1 MIRTGF
7 ESRVKIQDVISNQL
21 PEFILD
27 ESPKTLDFLKQY
39 YISQEYQGGTVDIAE
54 NLDQYLKLDNLKPE
68 IIVDNV
74 TLESSIGEDDDT
86 ITVSST
92 KGFPTKYGLLKIDN
106 EIITYTGITTNSFIG
121 CIRGFSGIT
130 DYHDDLNIEELVFDQ
145 TSKSSHSE
153 DSKVTNLSSLFLK
166 EFFKKF
172 KFTFAPGFE
181 GRKFDDRIDVGNF
194 IKEIKSLYS
203 SKGTDESFRILF
215 NVLFGENPSIINL
228 EDYLLKSSDS
238 NYVRSDVAILEPI
251 SDGNPVNI
259 KGQSLYKN
267 NNSFVSA
274 AISSISPFTRGQK
287 LYYKVSLFVG
297 SNDGLTAKETFDI
310 TPNTKLLE
318 DVNVGDSVIS
328 VDSTIGFSESGT
340 IYSGS
345 NTITYTNKSINQFFG
360 CSGVESKISSADN
373 IYSDDT
379 YFSFENG
386 DVSKR
391 IDFRLTGIISEFN
404 QGSDDITI
412 SKNQKVSVQSIGDN
426 VKNPENNKSYKQIF
440 ANSWIYNACPS
451 VDIESITGSIV
462 NLKNSVDRCQL
473 KKNDLVE
480 IVDRSTNIVVYPTS
494 TTDTPFVGQDIS
506 IGSKQIFLSGFSFTG
521 NGLYKL
527 RRKVNKAY
535 SNTIGFLNGN
545 SSEITDIQNV
555 YFEDNKFA
563 YVASNSLP
571 SSRITGITTEFLYN
585 LTPKLSEQ
593 NISPNSGFITD
604 KDLDTNAFTTISFE
618 DNVEF
623 ITGDRIVYEF
633 SDKRLFNLDNNEYY
647 VKVIDQNSIKL
658 FESVSTLDD
667 DKFAVKFYSDKYPE
681 STENE
686 ISGSHTFRLFSQSN
700 KELSG
705 SKILRK
711 FSIPSNIKSGKSTD
725 TIPNFSVGMLING
738 VEISNYKSEDKV
750 YYGPLE
756 KIRVLN
762 GGKDYDVIN
771 LPKLK
776 VQGGSEEALAIPVI
790 TGTITDINVTP
801 QEFDIEQITSISIEG
816 GNSKGGILQPILAK
830 RRREVLFDA
839 RKTTQGG
846 GISTSTNQLS
856 FSEDHNFF
864 NGQEVVYFN
873 NGNNNVSIG
882 LGSSTLTNN
891 SSYFVS
897 VDNNTT
903 IKLYNTFEESINGTN
918 PIGFGGTIFTGIQ
931 KFKTADFKDTLTEIR
946 VIDGGTFTNRQLYV
960 KTSGISTAKNA
971 INFEDHGFSTGE
983 VVDYFI
989 DSGETPISGLS
1000 TANSYYIIANN
1011 KDSFQ
1016 LCDAGVGNTI
1026 SSNFERRNIVKLS
1039 STGSGY
1045 QKFKYPDIKITV
1057 NLSPVGSAVET
1068 AKSIQVSPTIKG
1080 SIEQIYVYNKGL
1092 GFGSKTLNFERNP
1105 KIFLQNGREASIK
1118 PNIISGS
1125 LLSVSIEFGGFE
1137 YFSEPDLEL
1146 FDSTGKGSGAKLK
1159 ANISEGKI
1167 SSVVVINR
1175 GSNYPDNS
1183 KIIIRPR
1190 GLNAVYEGK
1199 IRSLI
1204 VNSTQKRSGLYYD
1217 LKNKNQGLQFTFN
1230 GYLDKLR
1237 DSFGEEPSTSSG
1249 IIGWAYDG
1257 NPIYGCFGI
1266 SDPTDIN
1273 SITKTLISGYTLDT
1287 SKVIDRPSGFPD
1299 GFFVEDYCF
1308 DNSGDLDE
1316 HNGRFEKTNEF
1327 PNGVY
1332 AYHASI
1338 NSFTEK
1344 PEFPYFIG
1352 NSFKSNLL
1360 TENNFLDQTFEFTKS
1375 NLIRNTF
1382 PFKIT
1387 ERFSGYDFVTESREI
1402 SNQDVRISSISKGNI
1417 DKIDIVNP
1425 GQNYKIGDKLK
1436 FENQS
1441 FGGGVQSEVSSI
1453 KGKEISN
1460 ITTSSEIFE
1469 NAVFVWNSNKI
1480 RVHTPSP
1487 NTFKNGDYVNVSGFT
1502 TSKLSQLNGFSL
1514 ISVEEIPNVAISTE
1528 ITASGISTDIYVTD
1542 IPNNV
1547 SSGSSIHIGN
1557 ETLSILNVYSE
1568 KNILRVKRDSSNV
1581 GIVHTVGTAVT
1592 FNNYIFDIEK
1602 SIPYFDSNKNVKV
1615 YFNPKESVGL
1625 GTISGRSTGIQFNL
1639 GEELIKLSV
1648 PAQSI
1653 FLKDH
1658 PFKNNQKVNFDTGGN
1673 NDIQV
1678 KSTPTGINF
1687 NLPSDLYIANKSRD
1701 TIGFKTSPTST
1712 EVYFIVDGQNS
1723 ADYLIESV
1731 FDERTAKIAKN
1742 KSTVSVSTYHGLK
1755 SGDVID
1761 LNINPSLS
1769 VGIGTSSKVKVLY
1782 NDYTENIII
1791 DPVKINTSDI
1801 NTSLNEITI
1810 SNHSFKTGDKVI
1822 YTNSSYISPNVPVN
1836 NTSYYVFVKDINT
1849 IKLCETIID
1858 TRINPPKEIDITST
1872 GNSNQKISLIN
1883 PQIKVV
1889 KNNNLVFDLSDN
1901 TLSGYK
1907 FKVFYDKEF
1916 LNDFVS
1922 TGSTDTFVTVESGT
1936 PGDLEA
1942 EFTINYNSNLPQKIY
1957 YSLEKSGYISTS
1969 DTTIE
1974 NYSEILYFDSF
1985 YNQRYSV
1992 FGIESSESS
2001 SFDINLRNV
2010 PEKLS
2015 YDRSE
2020 CDKLEYTTT
2029 SKNAKGPV
2037 NKVKIISRGL
2047 NYSKLPIF
2055 SGTDSEEGS
2064 GLSILSKSS
2073 SIGNVLSSKVI
2084 DTNYEYSSDK
2094 TLKPIASIAP
2104 TFSLIGSNIVGFVS
2118 VTDGGSNFINAP
2130 DLVLINKDDR
2140 KEISNGLLR
2149 AVISGSS
2156 ISRIVT
2162 EVPPKGIS
2170 DFGAEVFTVNNTNGV
2185 SVQKVSYDVNS
2196 QTFDCTITTPF
2207 GGFGKKPFAI
2217 NDEVFIEGI
2226 QKEGLLGD
2234 GFNSKD
2240 YGYKFFTVTNYGLA
2254 ADPSGADIVTI
2265 KSKSSN
2271 PGTPKSIQDSSGTLV
2286 NTKNYPVFLVEIE
2299 SSNFQIGEDILLN
2312 GEESNLEVFEYE
2324 SSNIIKIFGSDAIK
2338 FNDKITGK
2346 VSGNVA
2352 TINDIDLFDGS
2363 YTVSATNRVDEG
2375 WFTRSGFLNEDYQV
2389 LPDNDYYQN
2398 LSYAIKSQVT
2408 WNDQK
2413 TAINDIVHTIG
2424 TKNFAHTELTKESD
2438 VGITTSSNVTTI
2450 VVDILNEKR
2459 VDTINNFD
2467 LVQDADVFGK
2477 KSRFLKLKAKKLSDF
2492 NEAISN
2498 NVLKIDDISE
2508 DFSDSEFDPELFVS
2522 IDDEKVSDSSIYQ
2535 NFLIKVVSEESKN
2548 QIQFTD
2554 MTILSDPGNNNFA
2567 ILEKETLTNSGLGTS
2582 HTGNEQYGD
2591 FSIETDLF
2599 GDTFIRFTPTDPFN
2613 VDYDIKFI
2621 KKSFTNDIGISTE
2634 SIGFVDL
2641 ISFSNVVST
2650 GSTMNIVGFD
2660 TSSLSSIFV
2669 TANIIDGSNN
2679 ISNLVELYV
2688 THDGENTSIAE
2699 YFVDSDS
2706 DFNSDSFLGI
2716 GSFVADINSG
2726 QFTLDFENNSP
2737 NNLIIKSRIVGFGS
2751 TGRGEG
2757 NYRYLAENQ
2766 PATTERTAIYRSDIE
2781 ETNAGSAKTVLS
2793 LNKFNF
2799 DAVKS
2804 FIEVGIGSIKTLH
2817 QVLLLQDQNNIFIQ
2831 QSPYI
2836 TDDNYTTGI
2845 GTFGGSYLGSTN
2857 FDLVFYPD
2865 GNQDIS
2871 INAFSQCF
2879 YTEVDFINQPKPLSY
2894 GSALD
2899 EHKVAAYNS
2908 INGDRFNTK
2917 SFTLTKDGVPILAR
2931 TFNPV
2936 NTNQLD
2942 ASTGKFTLTG
2952 NYFNENEELIYTAKS
2967 TFAGISAVDMTYKNG
2982 ASEGSL
2988 PSSVFVINKNED
3000 DDTFQISTTRAGTAV
3015 TFTDLGSGNDH
3026 QFEMFKSNEKVLIT
3040 LSDLVQY
3047 PLVTTLI
3054 TKTLEGNGGSVS
3066 AASSFISLS
3075 GISTINPL
3083 DLLKVDNEYM
3093 LVNNV
3098 GFGTTNVGPIS
3109 GLGDINLVNVQ
3120 RGTVGSSSTIHSDS
3134 SSVKVFQG
3142 TFNILDGKI
3151 NFTEPP
3157 RGNAILTRNKSNL
3170 EYESAEFS
3178 GRVFLRKDYSTNK
3191 IYDNL
3196 GPTFTGIGRTYTLT
3210 VGGQNTTG
3218 IGTSGGNGFVILNG
3232 IYQSPITDNNP
3243 VGNYNILE
3251 DSVAGITSISFTG
3264 IRSDLG
3270 DPNSVFISEI
3280 DVNQNQLPRGGIIVS
3295 LGSSGGLGIAPL
3307 DGAKVFPRL
3316 NGLGEITSIVGVSTY
3331 GSSLGIQTTSYNEET
3346 GILEVTT
3353 STIHNLN
3360 SSNQQIWLENL
3371 EFSCDNSYAGITTT
3385 IFPDGTLGNIFN
3397 IVGIV
3402 SERSFNLDIGIS
3414 TIPHSY
3420 VGSGNA
3426 YPYFNGLSF
3435 GSGYREPVSVIV
3447 TDPVYTHDFYSADT
3461 DSITVISGVG
3471 GPFTP
3476 EDSNYDGATGL
3487 LTLVIKNHGL
3497 QVGNTIRIADNSINF
3512 TCSKDDYT
3520 SIHSYPRSTDPAFGT
3535 TISIAATTT
3544 NTFTVGVGSAVG
3556 SGATITA
3563 TVGAG
3568 GTLSFNIVDGGSKYV
3583 NPQVFVSE
3591 PSYENLSV
3599 TGVSR
3604 VGLGTT
3610 TDTGVGFKVSVDVGA
3625 SSTTG
3630 IGSTYF
3636 EVKNFK
3642 IVNNGYAFKKGDV
3655 FTPVGLVT
3663 DSRLSSPITQF
3674 QLTVLN
3680 TYSDNFA
3687 VFQYGEF
3694 DYIDSVKNYQDGNRR
3709 RFPLFYQGDLISF
3722 ESGNDDIPETD
3733 LKNLLL
3739 IIVNG
3744 IIQDPGT
3751 AYTFEGG
3758 TSFLFTEAPK
3768 VEDNIDIF
3776 FYRGTKGSD
3785 DNLVTDII
3793 PSIEVGDTIQV
3804 KKNNSIPKTITQ
3816 DERVVF
3822 DLSRSDTFETNPY
3835 ADQGINEIDLKPLSW
3850 TKQKTDRVV
3859 NGQQVFKTRRSILS
3873 QIYPVTKIIKDV
3885 STSDTDIFVD
3895 NVDFFG
3901 SDDIDGA
3908 PYQFKGLIAENNN
3921 FESADITTIIGTGGT
3936 ISEITITNPGSGYLP
3951 SSTIDIKFMNP
3962 LTVGTGIGTTAS
3974 ATGNISVGG
3983 TLSSVTITNPGFGYT
3998 VAPRAIVETIDP
4010 IIEKTGIIQNIKGFN
4025 GNIIGIG
4032 TTTSSGQLALKFNIE
4047 RDKDENNNSVNIEN
4061 LTTGNAILVYNTNV
4075 GSGVTTVDG
4084 DDNSIIG
4091 IGTSFLDN
4099 IYYINEITTSGP
4111 TGIITCTVDSG
4122 SNIAGIATTGG
4133 YLGRFSWGRLENVVR
4148 SSSPISIGVTGK
4160 TVDVGLTAFP
4170 SVIRRGVGLRQTGA
4184 I

>member
-7 ESRVKIQDVISNQL
+7 ESRVKIQDIISNQL

-39 YISQEYQGGTVDIAE
+39 YISQEYQGGTADIAE
-54 NLDQYLKLDNLKPE
+54 NLDQYLKLDNFKPE
-68 IIVDNV
+68 VIVDSA

-86 ITVSST
+86 INVSST
-92 KGFPTKYGLLKIDN
+92 KGFPTKYGLLKIDD
-106 EIITYTGITTNSFIG
+106 EIITYTGITTNSFVG

-130 DYHDDLNIEELVFDQ
+130 DYHDNLDIEELVFDQ

-153 DSKVTNLSSLFLK
+153 DSKITNLSSLFLK

-274 AISSISPFTRGQK
+274 PISSISPFTRGQK

-318 DVNVGDSVIS
+318 DVNVGDSIIS
-328 VDSTIGFSESGT
+328 VDSTIGFPESGT

-345 NTITYTNKSINQFFG
+345 NKITYTNKSINQFFG
-360 CSGVESKISSADN
+360 CSGIESKISSTDN
-373 IYSDDT
+373 IHSDDT
-379 YFSFENG
+379 YFAFENG
-386 DVSKR
+386 DISKR
-391 IDFRLTGIISEFN
+391 IDFRLTGIISELN

-412 SKNQKVSVQSIGDN
+412 SENQKVSVQSIGDN
-426 VKNPENNKSYKQIF
+426 VINPRNNKSYKQIF

-451 VDIESITGSIV
+451 IDIESIQGSNII
-462 NLKNSVDRCQL
+462 LKNSVDKCQL

-506 IGSKQIFLSGFSFTG
+506 IGSKQVSLSGFSFTE
-521 NGLYKL
+521 NGLYKI
-527 RRKVNKAY
+527 RRKLNKAY
-535 SNTIGFLNGN
+535 SDTISFLNGN
-545 SSEITDIQNV
+545 DSEITDIQNV

-571 SSRITGITTEFLYN
+571 SSRSTGISTEFLYN

-593 NISPNSGFITD
+593 SISLGSGLITD
-604 KDLDTNAFTTISFE
+604 RDLDTDAFTTISFE
-618 DNVEF
+618 DEVKF
-623 ITGDRIVYEF
+623 ITGDRVFYEF
-633 SDKRLFNLDNNEYY
+633 SNKRLVNLDNNEYY
-647 VKVIDQNSIKL
+647 VKVIDNNSIKL
-658 FESVSTLDD
+658 FESISTLDD
-667 DKFAVKFYSDKYPE
+667 DKFAVKFYSDNYPE
-681 STENE
+681 SNTNKF
-686 ISGSHTFRLFSQSN
+686 SGSHTFTLFSQSN
-700 KELSG
+700 KKLSG

-711 FSIPSNIKSGKSTD
+711 FPIPSNIKSGKSTD

-762 GGKDYDVIN
+762 GGKNYDVIN
-771 LPKLK
+771 LPKIK

-816 GNSKGGILQPILAK
+816 GNSKGGLLQPILTK

-839 RKTTQGG
+839 RKTIQGG
-846 GISTSTNQLS
+846 GIDVSTNQLT
-856 FSEDHNFF
+856 FLEDHNFF
-864 NGQEVVYFN
+864 KGQEVVYFN

-897 VDNNTT
+897 VDNSTT
-903 IKLYNTFEESINGTN
+903 IQLHETFEDAINDTN
-918 PIGFGGTIFTGIQ
+918 PIQFGGTIFTGIQ

-946 VIDGGTFTNRQLYV
+946 VVDGGTFTNRQLYV
-960 KTSGISTAKNA
+960 KTSGISTAKNT

-983 VVDYFI
+983 VVEYFI
-989 DSGETPISGLS
+989 DTGETPISGLS
-1000 TANSYYIIANN
+1000 TSNSYYIVANN

-1045 QKFKYPDIKITV
+1045 QKFKYPNIKVSV
-1057 NLSPVGSAVET
+1057 NLSPVGSAITT

-1092 GFGSKTLNFERNP
+1092 GFGSKTLNFERTP
-1105 KIFLQNGREASIK
+1105 KISLQNGREASIK

-1125 LLSVSIEFGGFE
+1125 LLSASIEFGGFE
-1137 YFSEPDLEL
+1137 YFSEPDLEI

-1167 SSVVVINR
+1167 SSVIVINR
-1175 GSNYPDNS
+1175 GTNYSSNS

-1199 IRSLI
+1199 IRFLNI
-1204 VNSTQKRSGLYYD
+1204 NSPQKRSGSYYD

-1230 GYLDKLR
+1230 GYSDKLR
-1237 DSFGEEPSTSSG
+1237 DSFGEEPSKSSG

-1257 NPIYGCFGI
+1257 NPIYGSFGI

-1273 SITKTLISGYTLDT
+1273 STTKTLVSGYTLDT
-1287 SKVIDRPSGFPD
+1287 SKVIDRPSGFFD

-1338 NSFTEK
+1338 NSITGN
-1344 PEFPYFIG
+1344 PEFPYFVG
-1352 NSFKSNLL
+1352 NTFRSNLL
-1360 TENNFLDQTFEFTKS
+1360 TENNLLDQTFEFTKY

-1382 PFKIT
+1382 PYKIT
-1387 ERFSGYDFVTESREI
+1387 EKFSGYDFVTESREI

-1480 RVHTPSP
+1480 RVHTPLP

-1514 ISVEEIPNVAISTE
+1514 ISVQEIPNVAITTE
-1528 ITASGISTDIYVTD
+1528 ITASGIHTDIYVTD

-1557 ETLSILNVYSE
+1557 ETLSILNIYSE
-1568 KNILRVKRDSSNV
+1568 KNILRVKRDNSNV

-1653 FLKDH
+1653 FLENH
-1658 PFKNNQKVNFDTGGN
+1658 PFKNNQKVNFDKGG

-1678 KSTPTGINF
+1678 RNTPTGTNF
-1687 NLPSDLYIANKSRD
+1687 NLPSDLYIVNKSRD
-1701 TIGFKTSPTST
+1701 TIGLKTSPTST
-1712 EVYFIVDGQNS
+1712 EVYFIADGENS

-1731 FDERTAKIAKN
+1731 FDEKTAKVAKN

-1836 NTSYYVFVKDINT
+1836 NTSYYVFVKDSNT

-1858 TRINPPKEIDITST
+1858 TRNNPPKEIDITST

-1889 KNNNLVFDLSDN
+1889 KNNNLVLDLSDN

-1922 TGSTDTFVTVESGT
+1922 TGSTDSFVTLESGT
-1936 PGDLEA
+1936 PGNSGA

-1974 NYSEILYFDSF
+1974 NYSEILYSESL
-1985 YNQRYSV
+1985 YNQRYIV

-2015 YDRSE
+2015 YDSSE
-2020 CDKLEYTTT
+2020 CNKLEYTTT

-2037 NKVKIISRGL
+2037 DKVKIISRGL
-2047 NYSKLPIF
+2047 NYNKLPIF

-2104 TFSLIGSNIVGFVS
+2104 IVSLIESNTVGFIN
-2118 VTDGGSNFINAP
+2118 VTDGGSNFIGEP

-2140 KEISNGLLR
+2140 KEISNGLLKV
-2149 AVISGSS
+2149 VISGSS
-2156 ISRIVT
+2156 ISKIDV
-2162 EVPPKGIS
+2162 EVSPKGIS
-2170 DFGAEVFTVNNTNGV
+2170 DFGAEIFTVNNTNGV
-2185 SVQKVSYDVNS
+2185 SVQKVSYDSNS

-2207 GGFGKKPFAI
+2207 SGFGKKPFAV

-2226 QKEGLLGD
+2226 QKEGSLGD

-2271 PGTPKSIQDSSGTLV
+2271 PGTPKTIQDSSGTLV
-2286 NTKNYPVFLVEIE
+2286 NAKNYPVFLVEIE

-2312 GEESNLEVFEYE
+2312 DEESNLKVFEYE
-2324 SSNIIKIFGSDAIK
+2324 SSNTLKIFGSDVIK
-2338 FNDKITGK
+2338 SNDKIAGK

-2352 TINDIDLFDGS
+2352 TIKDIKLFDGN

-2424 TKNFAHTELTKESD
+2424 TKNFAHTELIKESE
-2438 VGITTSSNVTTI
+2438 VGITTTSNVTTI

-2467 LVQDADVFGK
+2467 LVQDADVFGE
-2477 KSRFLKLKAKKLSDF
+2477 KSRFLKLKTKKLSDF

-2548 QIQFTD
+2548 QIQITD

-2613 VDYDIKFI
+2613 VDYNIKFI

-2641 ISFSNVVST
+2641 ISSSNVSSA

-2669 TANIIDGSNN
+2669 TANIIDGTNN

-2699 YFVDSDS
+2699 YFVDSNS

-2737 NNLIIKSRIVGFGS
+2737 NNLIIKSRIVGFGT

-2766 PATTERTAIYRSDIE
+2766 PVTTERTAIYRSDIE

-2799 DAVKS
+2799 DVVKS

-2836 TDDNYTTGI
+2836 TEDNYTTGI

-2865 GNQDIS
+2865 ESLDENLDVS
-2871 INAFSQCF
+2871 INAFSQCL
-2879 YTEVDFINQPKPLSY
+2879 YTEVDFINQPKPLIY
-2894 GSALD
+2894 GPALD

-2936 NTNQLD
+2936 DTNQLD
-2942 ASTGKFTLTG
+2942 ASTGKFTLKG

-2967 TFAGISAVDMTYKNG
+2967 TFSGISAVDVTYKNG
-2982 ASEGSL
+2982 VSEGPL
-2988 PSSVFVINKNED
+2988 PSSVFIINKNED

-3015 TFTDLGSGNDH
+3015 TFTDLGSGNAH

-3047 PLVTTLI
+3047 PLVKTLI

-3134 SSVKVFQG
+3134 SSVEVFQG

-3178 GRVFLRKDYSTNK
+3178 GRVFLRADYSTNK

-3210 VGGQNTTG
+3210 VDGQNTTG
-3218 IGTSGGNGFVILNG
+3218 IGTTGGNGFVILNG

-3251 DSVAGITSISFTG
+3251 DSVSGITSISFTG

-3316 NGLGEITSIVGVSTY
+3316 NGLGEITSVVGVSTY
-3331 GSSLGIQTTSYNEET
+3331 GSSLGIQTTSYNKET

-3353 STIHNLN
+3353 STNHNLN

-3371 EFSCDNSYAGITTT
+3371 EFSCDNSHAGITTT

-3402 SERSFNLDIGIS
+3402 SERSFNLNIGIS

-3435 GSGYREPVSVIV
+3435 GSGYREPVSVAV
-3447 TDPVYTHDFYSADT
+3447 TETGHTGTPA
-3461 DSITVISGVG
+3461 SIQAI
-3471 GPFTP
+3471 
-3476 EDSNYDGATGL
+3476 
-3487 LTLVIKNHGL
+3487 
-3497 QVGNTIRIADNSINF
+3497 
-3512 TCSKDDYT
+3512 
-3520 SIHSYPRSTDPAFGT
+3520 
-3535 TISIAATTT
+3535 
-3544 NTFTVGVGSAVG
+3544 
-3556 SGATITA
+3556 
-3563 TVGAG
+3563 VGAG
-3568 GTLSFNIVDGGSKYV
+3568 GTLSFNIANSGSGYV
-3583 NPQVFVSE
+3583 NPQIMISE

-3804 KKNNSIPKTITQ
+3804 NKNNSIPKTITQ

-3835 ADQGINEIDLKPLSW
+3835 ADQGINEIDFKPLSW

-3873 QIYPVTKIIKDV
+3873 QIYPATKIIKDV
-3885 STSDTDIFVD
+3885 STSDTFIFVD

-3908 PYQFKGLIAENNN
+3908 PYQFKGLITENNN
-3921 FESADITTIIGTGGT
+3921 FESADITTNIGIGTT
-3936 ISEITITNPGSGYLP
+3936 VSAVTITNPGSGYVP
-3951 SSTIDIKFMNP
+3951 SSTVNIKFMSP
-3962 LTVGTGIGTTAS
+3962 IKIGTGIGAIAS
-3974 ATGNISVGG
+3974 ATGTISIGG

-3998 VAPRAIVETIDP
+3998 LAPRAIVETIDP
-4010 IIEKTGIIQNIKGFN
+4010 IIENTGIIPNIKGFN

-4032 TTTSSGQLALKFNIE
+4032 TTTSSGQLALKFTIE
-4047 RDKDENNNSVNIEN
+4047 RDKDKNNNSVNIDE
-4061 LTTGNAILVYNTNV
+4061 LAPGYAILVYNTNV

-4091 IGTSFLDN
+4091 IGTNFLDN
-4099 IYYINEITTSGP
+4099 IYYINEITSSGP

-4122 SNIAGIATTGG
+4122 SNIVGIATTGG
-4133 YLGRFSWGRLENVVR
+4133 YLGRFSWGRFQNINR

-4160 TVDVGLTAFP
+4160 TIDVGLTTFP

-4184 I
+4184 IF

>member
-68 IIVDNV
+68 VIVDNV
-74 TLESSIGEDDDT
+74 TLESSIGEDGDT

-130 DYHDDLNIEELVFDQ
+130 DYHNDLNIEELVFEQ
-145 TSKSSHSE
+145 SSKSSHSE

-203 SKGTDESFRILF
+203 SKGTNESFRILF

-228 EDYLLKSSDS
+228 EDYLLKSSDA
-238 NYVRSDVAILEPI
+238 NYVRSDIVILEPI

-259 KGQSLYKN
+259 KGQSLFKN

-297 SNDGLTAKETFDI
+297 SNDGLAAKETFDI
-310 TPNTKLLE
+310 TPNTKSLE
-318 DVNVGDSVIS
+318 DVNVGVGNSVIS
-328 VDSTIGFSESGT
+328 VDSTIGFPESGT

-360 CSGVESKISSADN
+360 CSGVESKISSTNN

-379 YFSFENG
+379 YFSFEDG
-386 DVSKR
+386 DTSKR

-404 QGSDDITI
+404 QGSDNIII
-412 SKNQKVSVQSIGDN
+412 SENQKISIQSIGDN
-426 VKNPENNKSYKQIF
+426 VINPQDNKNYKQIF

-451 VDIESITGSIV
+451 IDIESIQGSNII
-462 NLKNSVDRCQL
+462 LKNSVDKCQL

-480 IVDRSTNIVVYPTS
+480 IVDRSTNIVVYPTLTS
-494 TTDTPFVGQDIS
+494 DTPFVGQDIS
-506 IGSKQIFLSGFSFTG
+506 IGSNQVFLSEFSFTG
-521 NGLYKL
+521 NGLYKI

-545 SSEITDIQNV
+545 GSEITDIQNV

-571 SSRITGITTEFLYN
+571 SSRITGITTEFLYD
-585 LTPKLSEQ
+585 LTPELSEQ
-593 NISPNSGFITD
+593 SISPDSGFITD
-604 KDLDTNAFTTISFE
+604 KDLDTDAFTTISFE
-618 DNVEF
+618 DKVKF
-623 ITGDRIVYEF
+623 ITGDRVIYNF
-633 SDKRLFNLDNNEYY
+633 SDKRLKKLDNNEYF

-658 FESVSTLDD
+658 FESISTLDD
-667 DKFAVKFYSDKYPE
+667 DKFAAKFYSDE
-681 STENE
+681 DENFNTDS
-686 ISGSHTFRLFSQSN
+686 ILGSHTFTLFSQSN
-700 KELSG
+700 KKLSG

-711 FSIPSNIKSGKSTD
+711 FPIPSNIKFGKSTD

-738 VEISNYKSEDKV
+738 VEISNYKSGDKL

-762 GGKDYDVIN
+762 GGKNYDVIN

-816 GNSKGGILQPILAK
+816 GNSKGGLLQPILTK
-830 RRREVLFDA
+830 RRREILFDA

-846 GISTSTNQLS
+846 GISTSTNQIT

-873 NGNNNVSIG
+873 NGNSNVSIG

-891 SSYFVS
+891 SFYFVS
-897 VDNNTT
+897 VDNSTT
-903 IKLYNTFEESINGTN
+903 IQLHETFEDAINDTN

-960 KTSGISTAKNA
+960 KTSGISTTKNT

-983 VVDYFI
+983 VVEYFI

-1000 TANSYYIIANN
+1000 TTNSYYIVANN

-1016 LCDAGVGNTI
+1016 LCDAGIGNTI
-1026 SSNFERRNIVKLS
+1026 SSNFERRNIVELTT
-1039 STGSGY
+1039 TGSGY
-1045 QKFKYPDIKITV
+1045 QKFKYPDIKISV

-1092 GFGSKTLNFERNP
+1092 GFGTTTLNFERTP
-1105 KIFLQNGREASIK
+1105 KISLQNGKEASIK

-1125 LLSVSIEFGGFE
+1125 LLSVSIEYGGFE

-1159 ANISEGKI
+1159 ANISKGKI

-1199 IRSLI
+1199 IRSLN
-1204 VNSTQKRSGLYYD
+1204 VNSPQKRSGLYYD

-1230 GYLDKLR
+1230 GYSDKLR
-1237 DSFGEEPSTSSG
+1237 DSFGEESSTSSG

-1257 NPIYGCFGI
+1257 NPIYGSFGI

-1273 SITKTLISGYTLDT
+1273 STTKTLVSGYTLDT
-1287 SKVIDRPSGFPD
+1287 SKVIDRPSEFSD

-1316 HNGRFEKTNEF
+1316 HNGRFEKTKEF

-1338 NSFTEK
+1338 NSITGN

-1352 NSFKSNLL
+1352 NTFRSNLL

-1382 PFKIT
+1382 PYKIT

-1402 SNQDVRISSISKGNI
+1402 SNQDVRITSISKGII
-1417 DKIDIVNP
+1417 DKIDIVNS
-1425 GQNYKIGDKLK
+1425 GENYKIGDKLK

-1469 NAVFVWNSNKI
+1469 NAVFVWNTNKI
-1480 RVHTPSP
+1480 RVHTPTP

-1514 ISVEEIPNVAISTE
+1514 ISVKEIPNVAITTE
-1528 ITASGISTDIYVTD
+1528 ITASGISTDIYVTN

-1547 SSGSSIHIGN
+1547 SSGSSVNIGN
-1557 ETLSILNVYSE
+1557 ETLSILNIYPE
-1568 KNILRVKRDSSNV
+1568 KNILRVKRDNSNV

-1602 SIPYFDSNKNVKV
+1602 SIPYFESNKNVKV

-1625 GTISGRSTGIQFNL
+1625 GTTSGKSNNIQFSI
-1639 GEELIKLSV
+1639 GEEPINLSI
-1648 PAQSI
+1648 PSQSI
-1653 FLKDH
+1653 FLKNH
-1658 PFKNNQKVNFDTGGN
+1658 PFKNNQKVNFERGIN
-1673 NDIQV
+1673 NDNIQV
-1678 KSTPTGINF
+1678 KSTPTGTTF
-1687 NLPSDLYIANKSRD
+1687 DLPSDLYIVNKSRD
-1701 TIGFKTSPTST
+1701 TVGLKTSPTST
-1712 EVYFIVDGQNS
+1712 EVYFIVAGQDS
-1723 ADYLIESV
+1723 SVYLIESV
-1731 FDERTAKIAKN
+1731 FDEKTAKVTKN

-1755 SGDVID
+1755 SGDIIN
-1761 LNINPSLS
+1761 LSINPSLS
-1769 VGIGTSSKVKVLY
+1769 VGIGTSSKVNVLY
-1782 NDYTENIII
+1782 NNYTENIII

-1810 SNHSFKTGDKVI
+1810 SNHTFKTGDKVI
-1822 YTNSSYISPNVPVN
+1822 YTNSSYISPNVPIN
-1836 NTSYYVFVKDINT
+1836 NTLYFVFVKDSNT
-1849 IKLCETIID
+1849 IKLCETVID
-1858 TRINPPKEIDITST
+1858 SRNNPPKEINITST
-1872 GNSNQKISLIN
+1872 GNSVQKISLIN

-1889 KNNNLVFDLSDN
+1889 RNNNLVFDLSDN

-1916 LNDFVS
+1916 LNNFVS
-1922 TGSTDTFVTVESGT
+1922 TGSTDSFVTVESGT
-1936 PGDLEA
+1936 PGSLGA

-1974 NYSEILYFDSF
+1974 NYSEILYSDSF

-2001 SFDINLRNV
+2001 SFNINLQNI
-2010 PEKLS
+2010 PEKIS
-2015 YDRSE
+2015 YNSSE

-2037 NKVKIISRGL
+2037 NTVKITSRGL
-2047 NYSKLPIF
+2047 NYNKLPIF
-2055 SGTDSEEGS
+2055 SETDSEEGS

-2084 DTNYEYSSDK
+2084 NNNYEYSSDK
-2094 TLKPIASIAP
+2094 TLKPIASISP
-2104 TFSLIGSNIVGFVS
+2104 IISLIGSNIVGFVS
-2118 VTDGGSNFINAP
+2118 VTDGGSNFINIP

-2140 KEISNGLLR
+2140 KPIYNGILR

-2156 ISRIVT
+2156 ITRIDA

-2185 SVQKVSYDVNS
+2185 SVQKVSYDSNS
-2196 QTFDCTITTPF
+2196 QTFNCTITTPF
-2207 GGFGKKPFAI
+2207 GGFGEKPFAI

-2226 QKEGLLGD
+2226 QKEGLIGD
-2234 GFNSKD
+2234 GFNSED

-2286 NTKNYPVFLVEIE
+2286 NKKNYPSFLVEIK
-2299 SSNFQIGEDILLN
+2299 SSNFQIGEDLLLN
-2312 GEESNLEVFEYE
+2312 DEESNLEVSDYE
-2324 SSNIIKIFGSDAIK
+2324 NSNTIKIFGSDVIK
-2338 FNDKITGK
+2338 SNDKITGK

-2352 TINDIDLFDGS
+2352 TINNIELFDGS
-2363 YTVSATNRVDEG
+2363 YTVSASNRVDEG

-2413 TAINDIVHTIG
+2413 TAINDIVHTAG
-2424 TKNFAHTELTKESD
+2424 TKNFAHTELTTESE
-2438 VGITTSSNVTTI
+2438 VGITSTINVTTI
-2450 VVDILNEKR
+2450 VVDVLNEKR

-2467 LVQDADVFGK
+2467 LVQDIDVFDER
-2477 KSRFLKLKAKKLSDF
+2477 SRFLKLNTKKLSDF
-2492 NEAISN
+2492 IEVISN

-2508 DFSDSEFDPELFVS
+2508 DFSDSEFDPDLFVS

-2548 QIQFTD
+2548 QIQITD

-2582 HTGNEQYGD
+2582 HTENEQYGD

-2613 VDYDIKFI
+2613 VDYNIKFI

-2641 ISFSNVVST
+2641 ISFSNIVST
-2650 GSTMNIVGFD
+2650 GSTMNIVGFN

-2669 TANIIDGSNN
+2669 TANIIDGRNN

-2706 DFNSDSFLGI
+2706 NFNSDSFLGI

-2737 NNLIIKSRIVGFGS
+2737 NPLNVKSRIVGFGT
-2751 TGRGEG
+2751 TGRGED

-2766 PATTERTAIYRSDIE
+2766 SASTERTVIYRSDIE
-2781 ETNAGSAKTVLS
+2781 GTNAGSTKTVLS

-2804 FIEVGIGSIKTLH
+2804 YIEVGIGSIKTLH

-2845 GTFGGSYLGSTN
+2845 GTFGGSYSGSTN

-2894 GSALD
+2894 GPALD

-2936 NTNQLD
+2936 DTNQLD
-2942 ASTGKFTLTG
+2942 ASTGKFTLKG

-2967 TFAGISAVDMTYKNG
+2967 TFSGISPVDITYKNG

-3000 DDTFQISTTRAGTAV
+3000 DDTFQISTTRPGTAV
-3015 TFTDLGSGNDH
+3015 TFTNLGSGNAH

-3075 GISTINPL
+3075 GISTINSL
-3083 DLLKVDNEYM
+3083 DLLKVDDEYM
-3093 LVNNV
+3093 LVKNV

-3109 GLGDINLVNVQ
+3109 GLGDINLVNVE
-3120 RGTVGSSSTIHSDS
+3120 RGSVGSSSTIHSDS
-3134 SSVKVFQG
+3134 SSVGIFQG
-3142 TFNILDGKI
+3142 TFNISDGKI

-3178 GRVFLRKDYSTNK
+3178 GRVYLRADYSSNK

-3218 IGTSGGNGFVILNG
+3218 IGTTGGNGFVILNG
-3232 IYQSPITDNNP
+3232 IYQSPVTDNNP

-3251 DSVAGITSISFTG
+3251 DSSAGITSISFTG

-3280 DVNQNQLPRGGIIVS
+3280 DVNQNELPRGGIIVS

-3307 DGAKVFPRL
+3307 VGA
-3316 NGLGEITSIVGVSTY
+3316 S
-3331 GSSLGIQTTSYNEET
+3331 
-3346 GILEVTT
+3346 VT
-3353 STIHNLN
+3353 
-3360 SSNQQIWLENL
+3360 
-3371 EFSCDNSYAGITTT
+3371 
-3385 IFPDGTLGNIFN
+3385 
-3397 IVGIV
+3397 
-3402 SERSFNLDIGIS
+3402 
-3414 TIPHSY
+3414 
-3420 VGSGNA
+3420 
-3426 YPYFNGLSF
+3426 
-3435 GSGYREPVSVIV
+3435 
-3447 TDPVYTHDFYSADT
+3447 
-3461 DSITVISGVG
+3461 
-3471 GPFTP
+3471 
-3476 EDSNYDGATGL
+3476 
-3487 LTLVIKNHGL
+3487 
-3497 QVGNTIRIADNSINF
+3497 
-3512 TCSKDDYT
+3512 
-3520 SIHSYPRSTDPAFGT
+3520 
-3535 TISIAATTT
+3535 
-3544 NTFTVGVGSAVG
+3544 AV
-3556 SGATITA
+3556 
-3563 TVGAG
+3563 VGAG
-3568 GTLSFNIVDGGSKYV
+3568 GSIVSVGIGTIDFNGSGYNESIVSIGVSIFEDNHAGDVASINAIVGAGGSLSFTVGSGGTGYI

-3604 VGLGTT
+3604 VGLGET
-3610 TDTGVGFKVSVDVGA
+3610 TDTGVGFKVTIDVGA

-3642 IVNNGYAFKKGDV
+3642 VLNNGYAFKKGDV

-3663 DSRLSSPITQF
+3663 DSRLSFPITQF
-3674 QLTVLN
+3674 ELTVLS

-3694 DYIDSVKNYQDGNRR
+3694 DYIDSVKNYQDGNKR

-3722 ESGNDDIPETD
+3722 ESGSDDILKSD
-3733 LKNLLL
+3733 LQNLLL
-3739 IIVNG
+3739 VIVNG
-3744 IIQDPGT
+3744 IIQDPGS

-3776 FYRGTKGSD
+3776 FYRGTKGTD
-3785 DNLVTDII
+3785 DRLVTDII
-3793 PSIEVGDTIQV
+3793 PSIEVGDTVQV
-3804 KKNNSIPKTITQ
+3804 YKNNSIPETITQ

-3859 NGQQVFKTRRSILS
+3859 NGQQIFKTRNSILS

-3885 STSDTDIFVD
+3885 STSDNIIYVD

-3908 PYQFKGLIAENNN
+3908 PYQFKGLIVEDNN
-3921 FESADITTIIGTGGT
+3921 FISADITTNIGIGTT
-3936 ISEITITNPGSGYLP
+3936 VSAITITNPGSGYVP
-3951 SSTIDIKFMNP
+3951 SSTVDIKFMSP
-3962 LTVGTGIGTTAS
+3962 IKVGTGTETAS
-3974 ATGNISVGG
+3974 AIGTISIGG

-4010 IIEKTGIIQNIKGFN
+4010 SIENTVSIPNIKGFN

-4047 RDKDENNNSVNIEN
+4047 RDKDENNNSVNISDEF
-4061 LTTGNAILVYNTNV
+4061 GPGYAILVYNTNV

-4091 IGTSFLDN
+4091 IGTNFLDN
-4099 IYYINEITTSGP
+4099 IYYINEITKNGP

-4122 SNIAGIATTGG
+4122 SNIIGIATTGG
-4133 YLGRFSWGRLENVVR
+4133 YLGRFSWGRLEFDSTVAR

-4160 TVDVGLTAFP
+4160 TINVGLTTFP